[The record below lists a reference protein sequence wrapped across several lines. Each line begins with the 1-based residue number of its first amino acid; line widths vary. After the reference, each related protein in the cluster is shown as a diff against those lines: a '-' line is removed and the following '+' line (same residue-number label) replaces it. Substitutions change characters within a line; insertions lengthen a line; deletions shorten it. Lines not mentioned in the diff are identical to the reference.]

1 MRTLAN
7 ILWLFLGGLETA
19 LCWAVTG
26 LVFYL
31 TIIGIPL
38 GNQCFKMAQ
47 LTLVPFGQKVTYGGG
62 IPSMLANIV
71 WLIVGIPMAFIYFI
85 IGAAWCCTIVG
96 IPVGL
101 QSFKMAKLSLMPFG
115 TEVYYAAA

>member
-7 ILWLFLGGLETA
+7 ILWIFFGGLETA
-19 LCWAVTG
+19 ICWVVVGAVLC
-26 LVFYL
+26 L

-38 GNQCFKMAQ
+38 GMQCFKMAQ
-47 LTLVPFGQKVTYGGG
+47 LSLAPFGQEVAYGGG
-62 IPSMLANIV
+62 VPSALANIV
-71 WLIVGIPMAFIYFI
+71 WLIIGIPMAIAYAI
-85 IGAAWCCTIVG
+85 IGLTWCLTIVG

-115 TEVYYAAA
+115 AQVRYAMA